1 MSAKTRDKH
10 NRWRSLT
17 VAFRIS
23 PQENEVLN
31 RKIFL
36 CGTTKQEY
44 IINRLIADEPLQIV
58 VNRMMINRLSKRL
71 DRLINLFGNSQI
83 TDCDIE
89 EIQHIAKLLLAVKT
103 EEKNLKE

>member
-1 MSAKTRDKH
+1 MSAKAKDKH

-58 VNRMMINRLSKRL
+58 VNRMMINRLSERL
-71 DRLINLFGNSQI
+71 DRLINLLENTQI

-89 EIQHIAKLLLAVKT
+89 EIKYIVKLLLNIKAR
-103 EEKNLKE
+103 EKN

>member
-1 MSAKTRDKH
+1 MSAKAKDKH

-58 VNRMMINRLSKRL
+58 VNRMMINRLSERL
-71 DRLINLFGNSQI
+71 DHLINLLENTQI

-89 EIQHIAKLLLAVKT
+89 EIKYIVKLLLNIKAR
-103 EEKNLKE
+103 EKN

>member
-1 MSAKTRDKH
+1 MSAKSRDKH

-71 DRLINLFGNSQI
+71 DRLVNLLENSQI
-83 TDCDIE
+83 IDCDIE
-89 EIQHIAKLLLAVKT
+89 EVKYIVKLLLDIKAR
-103 EEKNLKE
+103 EEI